1 LIGKKTSS
9 LKLLGER
16 KLKELKKLAIGSLST
31 SAVLGFIIVLL
42 VVFVGILGTGV
53 TAIFSVIP
61 WKIGIIVLLVLGLII
76 NLLSGKEN
84 ENKKI
89 MFLKE
94 ALIIKKTAESILGG
108 KCKAVYIEWNDNIEV
123 LGYTSKKTV
132 QGTENLAVYCPS
144 TPMTATGFIY
154 FVKEDKIKDAGL
166 TNLEAGIILASGGL

>member
-1 LIGKKTSS
+1 MENRNNSTTG
-9 LKLLGER
+9 LG
-16 KLKELKKLAIGSLST
+16 AYY
-31 SAVLGFIIVLL
+31 
-42 VVFVGILGTGV
+42 
-53 TAIFSVIP
+53 
-61 WKIGIIVLLVLGLII
+61 